1 MNGPYDFL
9 TSISRLMKAYRRFG
23 WAVWALNA
31 VILAI
36 AFYALEEILGIPA
49 FMNFYYQDSLPLAA
63 SPALLSIIIG
73 KIGATLLKRR
83 KKPDMFSLLG
93 PELSEKAKTAYDNRE
108 VDNLPMQSLAKE
120 LKVKLVG
127 IKPLQIFDKRQI
139 SYRAIVVVLLSV
151 VAILLAQSE
160 IVTPADFQSLV
171 DLKDKAVGAFQ
182 TEPTAPPNTNS
193 ERNLSGNLFGN
204 PSLAVLNENKLD
216 IVLTPGV
223 GAGSIARNTEP
234 VQRVFQQSQ
243 AGEAAAVPSELYIE
257 SLPPQNKE
265 IIKKYFIIL
274 SQSGN
279 QKA

>member
-36 AFYALEEILGIPA
+36 AFYALAEILGIPA
-49 FMNFYYQDSLPLAA
+49 LMNFYYQDSLLLAA

-73 KIGATLLKRR
+73 MIGATLLKRR

-108 VDNLPMQSLAKE
+108 VDTLPMQNLAKE

-139 SYRAIVVVLLSV
+139 SYRAIAVVLLSV

-182 TEPTAPPNTNS
+182 TEPPAPPNTNS

-216 IVLTPGV
+216 LVLTPGV

-243 AGEAAAVPSELYIE
+243 TGEAAAVPSELYIE

-265 IIKKYFIIL
+265 IIKKYFTIL

>member
-9 TSISRLMKAYRRFG
+9 TSISRLMAAYRRFE

-31 VILAI
+31 IIFSI
-36 AFYALEEILGIPA
+36 ALYALAEILGLPTL
-49 FMNFYYQDSLPLAA
+49 MSFYYQDFLPLAA
-63 SPALLSIIIG
+63 SPAILSIIIG
-73 KIGATLLKRR
+73 TIVATLLKRR
-83 KKPDMFSLLG
+83 KKADIFPLLG
-93 PELSEKAKTAYDNRE
+93 PELSEKAKTAYDNRD

-120 LKVKLVG
+120 LKVSLVG
-127 IKPLQIFDKRQI
+127 IKPLQILDKRRI
-139 SYRAIVVVLLSV
+139 SNRAIVTVILSV
-151 VAILLAQSE
+151 IAILLAQSE

-171 DLKDKAVGAFQ
+171 DLKDRAVGAFQ
-182 TEPTAPPNTNS
+182 TEPAAPPTTNS

-216 IVLTPGV
+216 LVLTPGV

-265 IIKKYFIIL
+265 IIKKYFTIL

>member
-9 TSISRLMKAYRRFG
+9 TSISQLLKAYRRFE

-31 VILAI
+31 TIFSI
-36 AFYALEEILGIPA
+36 ALYALAEILGLPA
-49 FMNFYYQDSLPLAA
+49 LMSFYYQDSLPLAA

-73 KIGATLLKRR
+73 TIGATLLKRR
-83 KKPDMFSLLG
+83 KKIDVFPLLG
-93 PELSEKAKTAYDNRE
+93 PELSEKAKTAYDNRD

-120 LKVKLVG
+120 LKVSLVG
-127 IKPLQIFDKRQI
+127 IRPLQILDKRRI
-139 SYRAIVVVLLSV
+139 SNRAIVTVILSV
-151 VAILLAQSE
+151 IAILLAQSE

-182 TEPTAPPNTNS
+182 TEPAAPPNTNS

-216 IVLTPGV
+216 LVLTPGV

-243 AGEAAAVPSELYIE
+243 TGEAAAVPSELYIE

-265 IIKKYFIIL
+265 IIKKYFTIL

-279 QKA
+279 QKT

>member
-9 TSISRLMKAYRRFG
+9 ASISRLRAAYRRFE

-31 VILAI
+31 TIFSI
-36 AFYALEEILGIPA
+36 ALYALAEILGLPA
-49 FMNFYYQDSLPLAA
+49 FMSFYYQDFLPLAA

-73 KIGATLLKRR
+73 TIGATLLKRR
-83 KKPDMFSLLG
+83 KKADIFPLLG
-93 PELSEKAKTAYDNRE
+93 PELSEKAKTAYDNRD

-120 LKVKLVG
+120 LKVSLVG
-127 IKPLQIFDKRQI
+127 IRPLQILDKRRI
-139 SYRAIVVVLLSV
+139 SNRAIVTVILSV
-151 VAILLAQSE
+151 IAILLAQSE
-160 IVTPADFQSLV
+160 IVTPADFQSLI

-182 TEPTAPPNTNS
+182 TEPAAPPNTNS

-216 IVLTPGV
+216 LVLTPGV

-243 AGEAAAVPSELYIE
+243 TGEAAAVPSELYIE

-265 IIKKYFIIL
+265 IIKKYFTIL

>member
-9 TSISRLMKAYRRFG
+9 TSISQLLKAYRRFE

-31 VILAI
+31 TIFSI
-36 AFYALEEILGIPA
+36 ALYALAEILGLPA
-49 FMNFYYQDSLPLAA
+49 LMSFYYQDSLPLAA

-73 KIGATLLKRR
+73 TIGATLLKRR
-83 KKPDMFSLLG
+83 KKIDVFPLLG
-93 PELSEKAKTAYDNRE
+93 PELSEKAKTAYDNRDVE
-108 VDNLPMQSLAKE
+108 NLPMQSLAKE
-120 LKVKLVG
+120 LKVSLAG
-127 IKPLQIFDKRQI
+127 IKPSQILDKRQI
-139 SYRAIVVVLLSV
+139 RNRTIVAVLLSV

-182 TEPTAPPNTNS
+182 TEPAAHTSNS

-216 IVLTPGV
+216 LVLTPGV

-265 IIKKYFIIL
+265 IIKKYFTIL

>member
-9 TSISRLMKAYRRFG
+9 ASISRLMAAYRRFE

-31 VILAI
+31 IILSI
-36 AFYALEEILGIPA
+36 ALYALVEILGLPA
-49 FMNFYYQDSLPLAA
+49 LMSFYYQDFLPLAA

-73 KIGATLLKRR
+73 TIGATLLKRR
-83 KKPDMFSLLG
+83 KKADIFPLLG
-93 PELSEKAKTAYDNRE
+93 PELSEKAKTAYDNRDVE
-108 VDNLPMQSLAKE
+108 NLPMQSLAKE
-120 LKVKLVG
+120 LKVSLAG
-127 IKPLQIFDKRQI
+127 IKPSQILDKRQI
-139 SYRAIVVVLLSV
+139 RNRTIVAVLLSV

-182 TEPTAPPNTNS
+182 TEPAAHTSNS

-216 IVLTPGV
+216 LVLTPGV

-243 AGEAAAVPSELYIE
+243 TGEAAAVPSELYIE

-265 IIKKYFIIL
+265 IIKKYFTIL